1 MRTSRSWPKRAS
13 PSLEKLVGKAA
24 LIAWREIRWE
34 IFGDRGAILRI
45 GIFALLPLLLAISSR
60 SPRGPNDLGILALA
74 IQSALFPALSGVALI
89 ASTFTQEKENGT
101 LVPLLA
107 SPVRDLDIVVGKLLG
122 MVGPVMVICAGSL
135 AVYYVLGSALF
146 GAARLREALPPQ
158 ILFALLVVAF
168 LYLITAGSW
177 VLIIAAV
184 VRTTRAGQQIAGLMI
199 GISAAVFAILGVA
212 ASRIADG
219 WALLGLGLAFVVA
232 DVVALEVARRVWQ
245 RGEVIGRL

>member
-1 MRTSRSWPKRAS
+1 MRTSRSSPKPVNEVA
-13 PSLEKLVGKAA
+13 KAA

-34 IFGDRGAILRI
+34 IFGDRGAVLRT
-45 GIFALLPLLLAISSR
+45 GFFALLPILFVVSGR
-60 SPRGPNDLGILALA
+60 GTGPGGPNDIGVLVLAL
-74 IQSALFPALSGVALI
+74 QSTLIPALSGVALI

-107 SPVRDLDIVVGKLLG
+107 SPVRDIDIVVGKLLG
-122 MVGPVMVICAGSL
+122 MVGPVMLICAGSL
-135 AVYYVLGSALF
+135 TVFYVLGSFLF
-146 GAARLREALPPQ
+146 GATRIRVALPPE

-199 GISAAVFAILGVA
+199 GLSAAIFAVLGIG

-219 WALLGLGLAFVVA
+219 WALVGLGAGFVVA